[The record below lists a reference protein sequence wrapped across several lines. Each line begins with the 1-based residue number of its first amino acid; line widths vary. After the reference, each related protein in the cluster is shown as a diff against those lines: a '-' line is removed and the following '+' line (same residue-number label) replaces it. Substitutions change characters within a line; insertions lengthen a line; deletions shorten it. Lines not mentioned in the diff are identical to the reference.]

1 MIYEVYS
8 RFYGSH
14 NVEKSYGYYDSLV
27 DLIADF
33 ILLDRE
39 ILYAKVVVGIDEF
52 NEFNERVS
60 QTFD

>member
-1 MIYEVYS
+1 MIYEIYS
-8 RFYGSH
+8 CFYGSH
-14 NVEKSYGYYDSLV
+14 DVEKSYGYYDSLV

-39 ILYAKVVVGIDEF
+39 ILYAKVVVGVDEF
-52 NEFNERVS
+52 NEFSERVS